1 MSRPV
6 NDSRVVRYCPE
17 FGLSTLFCPLQRGP
31 RPGLDVTYI
40 PESGCSKLV
49 FACKA
54 ALGMPEQTLLLALL
68 ELAQDRLAAD
78 PAGSRLDSS
87 VRGLFAQ
94 QLWFNLHKSLPNS
107 KNATV
112 YFTTSWNELCRR
124 CGCEVGGTSKAM
136 RLVQLQRLCEV
147 TVWEYDG
154 TSVEPT
160 RQSSL
165 VAWLNGNDSG
175 VLLALNHRLASALF
189 GDRYAQVSMTE
200 RAALK
205 GDAVKAMHVALS
217 TMLRSGHGLRIGVRT
232 LAARLWP
239 GGSVATPEGTVRR
252 RLSDVRRG
260 LADIGALTGWS
271 VEPESEAIY
280 RVMRA
285 TLPSI
290 ERVREMTSPG
300 HVTAEA
306 MSNRKRPEPRKASTG
321 AAFGAGDVS
330 GLFSTT
336 SS

>member
-1 MSRPV
+1 MSGPV

-31 RPGLDVTYI
+31 RPSLDVTYI

-68 ELAQDRLAAD
+68 EVAQDRLAAD
-78 PAGSRLDSS
+78 PDGTRLDSG
-87 VRGLFAQ
+87 VRGVVAE
-94 QLWFNLHKSLPNS
+94 QLWFNLHKSLPQS
-107 KNATV
+107 KDATV
-112 YFTTSWNELCRR
+112 YFPTTWNELCRR
-124 CGCEVGGTSKAM
+124 CGCELGGTSQRM
-136 RLVQLQRLCEV
+136 RQVQLKRLCEV

-154 TSVEPT
+154 SSHVES

-165 VAWLNGNDSG
+165 VAWLKGNDNG

-189 GDRYAQVSMTE
+189 GNRYAQVSMTE

-205 GDAVKAMHVALS
+205 GDAVKAVHVALS
-217 TMLRSGHGLRIGVRT
+217 TMLRSGHSLRIGVRT
-232 LAARLWP
+232 LAERLWP
-239 GGSVATPEGTVRR
+239 GGSVNAPAGTVRR

-260 LADIGALTGWS
+260 LVDIGALTGWA

-280 RVMRA
+280 RVTRA

-290 ERVREMTSPG
+290 ECVRVMTSPG

-306 MSNRKRPEPRKASTG
+306 MSYRKRQEPRKASSG